1 MLGVPEEF
9 ETLVNIIFLVA
20 TGAIAVH
27 GIRYRN
33 EEGKSDT
40 VRLLFGC
47 IAAVF
52 FVLVL
57 LQDVLGLRPR
67 PRYWHLPMVVG
78 PDGRRLAK
86 RHGDTRVAHY
96 RAGGV
101 TAHRLLGLLGYW
113 CGILDQRR
121 PTDVNELLDRFSI
134 EQLPPEQ
141 IVYSPEDDRYLTAA
155 KT

>member
-57 LQDVLGLRPR
+57 LQDVLG
-67 PRYWHLPMVVG
+67 
-78 PDGRRLAK
+78 
-86 RHGDTRVAHY
+86 VASF
-96 RAGGV
+96 G
-101 TAHRLLGLLGYW
+101 
-113 CGILDQRR
+113 
-121 PTDVNELLDRFSI
+121 
-134 EQLPPEQ
+134 
-141 IVYSPEDDRYLTAA
+141 
-155 KT
+155 